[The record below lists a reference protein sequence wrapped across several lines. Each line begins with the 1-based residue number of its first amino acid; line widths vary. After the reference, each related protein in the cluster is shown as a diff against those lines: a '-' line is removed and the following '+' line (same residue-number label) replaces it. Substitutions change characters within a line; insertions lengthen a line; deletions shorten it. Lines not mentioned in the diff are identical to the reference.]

1 MKHTNVI
8 LADLI
13 SQGILATDSNG
24 KIVLGSLNTV
34 NSQSLFGSGDIALV
48 ATESDPLSVHLD
60 QTTPQTTIGTFTFPS
75 VNAAG
80 SMKVSSSSSS
90 GGVIRTSYEAT
101 SSALSGSTSVIAVNV
116 PIGTKI
122 LGCQL
127 NVDLVITSGDG
138 GTTWSAAYSAGIA
151 AQSICTGQAYARNT
165 NISLIFDSSVNSPI
179 VTGSAGTITI
189 TCDGGKTF
197 SGGFIRAVIYFEE
210 FSTISPSVG
219 IASVK
224 TYAPSPYVSFV
235 NVSTQN
241 QNMTAK
247 TIDYKF
253 DITWADRYL
262 LSASYDRCWVFIKYS
277 TDNIVWHHATLASG
291 GSITPES
298 DNLGAFVDVGT
309 NQTLRW
315 HYGANSIGDN
325 DMVYIRVFA
334 IEMVYIPTGS
344 FYIGSGGTE
353 SGSFTAGSWVSGA
366 TIPFQISSESSLTIN
381 TGNVAYLWGTST
393 SGNNTIGSSGTLPAA
408 FPKGYNAFYI
418 MKYKISQKQYA
429 DFLNTLTSG
438 QASSYYPSYNGNY
451 RYTISGSWPN
461 YSASRPDRTCN
472 YLAWSDLYAYT
483 DWAALRPM
491 TELEFEK
498 ACRGTAAPVANE
510 YAWGFSDSPTVTAVA
525 ATTIF
530 GTTEDGTEIITNAG
544 ANSCFGTQVYT
555 GGDATGQSDT
565 SPYPYTR
572 GPLRCGIFATGSSTT
587 RKASGASYYGVMELS
602 GSAWERPVTVAAAA
616 AFTGVHGDGDI
627 TTAPSNWPSSSTAAG
642 AGLRGGSWGDGA
654 TYARTSD
661 RSIAAYTDAS
671 RVNSFGGRCVR
682 TSP

>member
-1 MKHTNVI
+1 MFRKNSDCIDLCKSLVRDIGGGMRRTIKLI
-8 LADLI
+8 LASFL
-13 SQGILATDSNG
+13 
-24 KIVLGSLNTV
+24 
-34 NSQSLFGSGDIALV
+34 LF
-48 ATESDPLSVHLD
+48 TLSFLL
-60 QTTPQTTIGTFTFPS
+60 FT
-75 VNAAG
+75 N
-80 SMKVSSSSSS
+80 
-90 GGVIRTSYEAT
+90 EAR
-101 SSALSGSTSVIAVNV
+101 ANNIAVSNAF
-116 PIGTKI
+116 
-122 LGCQL
+122 LGAQ
-127 NVDLVITSGDG
+127 DTSAH
-138 GTTWSAAYSAGIA
+138 TMVV
-151 AQSICTGQAYARNT
+151 Q
-165 NISLIFDSSVNSPI
+165 
-179 VTGSAGTITI
+179 
-189 TCDGGKTF
+189 
-197 SGGFIRAVIYFEE
+197 
-210 FSTISPSVG
+210 
-219 IASVK
+219 
-224 TYAPSPYVSFV
+224 
-235 NVSTQN
+235 
-241 QNMTAK
+241 
-247 TIDYKF
+247 F
-253 DITWADRYL
+253 DISWNNAW
-262 LSASYDRCWVFIKYS
+262 YDANNYDAAWVFIKYS
-277 TDNIVWHHATLASG
+277 TNSGTTWAHATLKVTDANNLTSG
-291 GSITPES
+291 TGGVGNPTGFSCGTATYSGSSTNVSIDVPTEATS
-298 DNLGAFVDVGT
+298 GKKGAFVHLSAAVTGSGT
-309 NQTLRW
+309 NTLTATGLQFVW
-315 HYGANSIGDN
+315 DYGTDIGTSSANDVTAAAAI
-325 DMVYIRVFA
+325 IRVMA

-344 FYIGSGGTE
+344 FYVGSGGTE

-366 TIPFQISSESSLTIN
+366 TIPFQISSENQLTIN

-408 FPKGYNAFYI
+408 FPKGYNAFYM

-438 QASSYYPSYNGNY
+438 QAASYYPSYNGNY

-461 YSASRPDRTCN
+461 YSASRPDRACN

-544 ANSCFGTQVYT
+544 ANSCFGSQVYT

-602 GSAWERPVTVAAAA
+602 GGLWERPVTVAAAA

-642 AGLRGGSWGDGA
+642 AGFRGGGWSDAA
-654 TYARTSD
+654 TSARTSD
-661 RSIAAYTDAS
+661 RVNAAYTLAS
-671 RVNSFGGRCVR
+671 RFNFYGGRCVR